1 MKFVLKP
8 VFYIIFENFCILF
21 TIFFLGLLLEI
32 EMNWIEFA
40 YKQQCHLLHILCKL
54 LLQSKTA
61 DFSSQNV
68 NMQIGEQIKLYV
80 YDGTAVLTGNK

>member
-1 MKFVLKP
+1 MKFILKP
-8 VFYIIFENFCILF
+8 VFLHNLWGFLYFVA
-21 TIFFLGLLLEI
+21 IFFLGLLIKI

-61 DFSSQNV
+61 DFNSQNV
-68 NMQIGEQIKLYV
+68 NMQIGAQFKLYV